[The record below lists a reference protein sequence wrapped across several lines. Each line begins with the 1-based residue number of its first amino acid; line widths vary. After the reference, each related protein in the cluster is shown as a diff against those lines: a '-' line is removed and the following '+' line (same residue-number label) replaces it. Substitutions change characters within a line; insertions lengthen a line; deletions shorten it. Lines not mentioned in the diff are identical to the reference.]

1 MAKTVAL
8 VVAAGRGRRFGGTQP
23 KQYAPLGGSVVLR
36 HTVKNL
42 SALYGIDAIRCVIHP
57 DDQDLYE
64 AATQGLAL
72 LSPVFGGETRQDSV
86 RFGLQ
91 SLESEGVDFV
101 LIHDAARP
109 FVDQELVQGVI
120 DALDTHPG
128 AIPALAVTDTLKRG
142 SDGVITDT
150 TSRDGLFR
158 AQTPQGFRFT
168 DILKA
173 HMDFQGQ
180 ELTDD
185 AQLFEKAG
193 MSVALTAGA
202 EQNFKITTPEDMMRA
217 ERQLSLNTEFRTAG
231 GYDVHRFEDG
241 EFVTLCGV
249 QIPHT
254 QRLSGHSDADVALHA
269 LTDALLGTIGAGDIG
284 HHFPPSDPQWKGAA
298 SDQFAQH
305 AVKLIAERGGEIVNV
320 DITIMCEAPKI
331 GPNRPAMVSKTAETL
346 GISEERV
353 SVKATTTEGLGFT
366 GRREGIAA
374 QATATVR
381 LMS

>member
-8 VVAAGRGRRFGGTQP
+8 VVAAGRGRRFGGSLP
-23 KQYAPLGGSVVLR
+23 KQYAPLGGTVVLR

-42 SALYGIDAIRCVIHP
+42 AALDGIDAVRCVIHP

-64 AATQGLAL
+64 AATDGLPMLA
-72 LSPVFGGETRQDSV
+72 PVFGGETRQDSV
-86 RFGLQ
+86 RLGLQ
-91 SLESEGVDFV
+91 SLESEDVDLV

-109 FVDQELVQGVI
+109 FVDQALIQGVI
-120 DALDTHPG
+120 EALDTHPG
-128 AIPALAVTDTLKRG
+128 AIPALAVTDTLKHG
-142 SDGVITDT
+142 ADGVITDT

-158 AQTPQGFRFT
+158 AQTPQGFRFG

-173 HMDFQGQ
+173 HLDFQGQ

-193 MSVALTAGA
+193 MSVALTQGT
-202 EQNFKITTPEDMMRA
+202 EHNFKITTPEDMMRA
-217 ERQLSLNTEFRTAG
+217 ERQLSQSTEFRTAQG
-231 GYDVHRFEDG
+231 FDVHRFEDG
-241 EFVTLCGV
+241 DFVTLCGV
-249 QIPHT
+249 QIPHN

-284 HHFPPSDPQWKGAA
+284 QHFPPSDPQWKGAA

-305 AVKLIAERGGEIVNV
+305 AVKLIVERGAEIVNV
-320 DITIMCEAPKI
+320 DVTILCEAPKI
-331 GPNRPAMVSKTAETL
+331 GPNRAAMVTKTAEIL
-346 GISEERV
+346 GITEDRV

-374 QATATVR
+374 QASATIR
-381 LMS
+381 LMK